1 MRPAGLLLSASLQT
15 PDISASLVANFGH
28 SPSGASEA
36 MLPKARDHKVL
47 HFRHRRHLG
56 VWGPLPTHR
65 GPPHLLREAP
75 GVLPEGEGLWHGA

>member
-1 MRPAGLLLSASLQT
+1 MRPAGLLLSVSLQT
-15 PDISASLVANFGH
+15 PDISASLAGNFRH

-56 VWGPLPTHR
+56 I
-65 GPPHLLREAP
+65 
-75 GVLPEGEGLWHGA
+75 